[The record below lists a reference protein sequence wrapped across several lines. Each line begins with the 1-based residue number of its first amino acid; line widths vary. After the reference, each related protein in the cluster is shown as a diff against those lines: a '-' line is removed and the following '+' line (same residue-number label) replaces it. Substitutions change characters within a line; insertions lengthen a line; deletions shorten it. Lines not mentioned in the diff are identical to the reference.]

1 MSARFNG
8 RSGARGGVEGGGEHG
23 GGGDVADAPL
33 LAGHG
38 GTRSRPNTTPLQIR
52 FKKNRDYG
60 FLINCK
66 KGT

>member
-1 MSARFNG
+1 M
-8 RSGARGGVEGGGEHG
+8 
-23 GGGDVADAPL
+23 ADAPL

-52 FKKNRDYG
+52 LKKNRDYG